1 MSERSADQR
10 RSTDPEVALDA
21 GFRLVV
27 VLVGLAIVL
36 GAIVFVRGGSDG
48 WTGGAAGVAG
58 VATSGAS
65 QSPARPIDP
74 ATFLYPVAREAPAI
88 SLEDAAT
95 RPVALASMR
104 GGFVLVFFGYT
115 HCPDVCPA
123 TIGTVGTAMRAYG
136 PGVQAVFVTIDPERD
151 TPAWLVGYDAYL
163 PPGFTTLTGTAADIR
178 TTADAWGVR
187 YARVDSGDPSAYS
200 MSHTADVFIVDPS
213 GDLRGHFPF
222 GTSAEAM
229 TATLKSIAALPA
241 GSASPSSAPATSST
255 APSATPSAAPISAP
269 TASLGGSPPAPAAA
283 SLQVQ
288 VVSSAVWAGGP
299 SPLILALFGP
309 AGRLADTTIQ
319 PSVQLAETD
328 GSAVGSPVAATP
340 VRPPGVADVSYV
352 ATIAIP
358 TPGWWRIVV
367 SATPGDLPLTG
378 STDVA
383 VLDPG
388 ASEAVGSAAPSVHSP
403 TLADVGGDV
412 RRLSTDPIPD
422 PRLYRTS
429 TADAL
434 AAHTPFV
441 LVLDST
447 QFRVTSACGK
457 ALVLVRYLADRW
469 PTVTFIH
476 DEPFAYSVVTD
487 TPVLVGSLGDPTLTD
502 VAAAWGIG
510 GPPWGP
516 LSMPWVFIV
525 DGNGVVRAKYQGVMG
540 SDDIDVIVAL
550 IAQGG

>member
-1 MSERSADQR
+1 MPASGSSSSSSAWP
-10 RSTDPEVALDA
+10 SSSAPSSSSVAGPA
-21 GFRLVV
+21 GAP
-27 VLVGLAIVL
+27 GGEAA
-36 GAIVFVRGGSDG
+36 GA
-48 WTGGAAGVAG
+48 GAA
-58 VATSGAS
+58 ATSGAS
-65 QSPARPIDP
+65 ASPAASIDP
-74 ATFLYPVAREAPAI
+74 ATFLYPDVRDAPPI
-88 SLEDAAT
+88 SLEDAGA
-95 RPVALASMR
+95 RPVTLASMR

-123 TIGTVGTAMRAYG
+123 TIGTVGAAMRAYG
-136 PGVQAVFVTIDPERD
+136 PGVRAVFVTIDPQRD
-151 TPAWLVGYDAYL
+151 TPAWLTEYDAYL
-163 PPGFTTLTGTAADIR
+163 AAGFTTLTGTADEIR
-178 TTADAWGVR
+178 ATADAWGVR
-187 YARVDSGDPSAYS
+187 YARVDTGDPTAYS
-200 MSHTADVFIVDPS
+200 MSHTADVFVVDPA
-213 GDLRGHFPF
+213 GKLRGHFPF
-222 GTSAEAM
+222 GTTAEAM
-229 TATLKSIAALPA
+229 TATLQAIDALPA
-241 GSASPSSAPATSST
+241 VSSSPTPAPSTSSAAPSSAASSAASSAPSASPA
-255 APSATPSAAPISAP
+255 
-269 TASLGGSPPAPAAA
+269 APAAA

-309 AGRLADTTIQ
+309 AGRLADTTIH
-319 PSVQLAETD
+319 PTVQLATTD
-328 GSAVGSPVAATP
+328 GSAVGSPVEATP
-340 VRPPGVADVSYV
+340 VRPPGVTDVSYV
-352 ATIAIP
+352 ATVAIP

-388 ASEAVGSAAPSVHSP
+388 TSAPVGSPAPSIHSP
-403 TLADVGGDV
+403 TLTDVGGDV

-429 TADAL
+429 TSDAL

-447 QFRVTSACGK
+447 KFRVTSACGK
-457 ALVLVRYLADRW
+457 ALVLARYLEDRW
-469 PTVTFIH
+469 PSVTFIH
-476 DEPFAYSVVTD
+476 HEPFAYSVVTD
-487 TPVLVGSLGDPTLTD
+487 TAVLDGSLSDPTLTD

-510 GPPWGP
+510 GPPWGA

-525 DGNGVVRAKYQGVMG
+525 DGDGIVRAKYQGVMG